1 MCILTFLRD
10 SLSQQTLSLLADG
23 LSAVFPEPQ
32 VQELSQLGLGSTT
45 WHFDWL
51 WFSVIVCLFQREVS
65 SIRSKNILTCG
76 YEK

>member
-45 WHFDWL
+45 LYF
-51 WFSVIVCLFQREVS
+51 IG
-65 SIRSKNILTCG
+65 CG
-76 YEK
+76 FLEWSLSGAKKFP